1 MILKDNIFC
10 SEIISLFIIS
20 DVTLIVTD
28 IGPSNLEFI
37 ININDKKMKYIFFI
51 YFIFIT
57 ILLKIFN

>member
-20 DVTLIVTD
+20 DVKVIVND